1 MKKVT
6 RTLALLLTLC
16 TLVSCL
22 SIFVSADS
30 VIGNVTIS
38 PITEMNE
45 LNARAAINTYF
56 NQRKDFL
63 TGEAESIPVV
73 NIPMLNDET
82 RHRTHLYEAGIAII
96 NSTIAFGELNC
107 WDSFFNSEIEE
118 TVVYMQNN
126 TEYTVAITHTVE
138 GYIGDSGVVVVS
150 GDGYYESFSQF
161 ESCSYVN
168 ESISEIQATTDVT
181 GGQEC
186 WIHRLTSELGYSETS
201 SGKNKFTNSTDDWCA
216 AFLRV
221 CAREVNLPESTYPQS
236 NWVPYLYEHYSGMN
250 KYYKSEAY
258 GGTYT
263 PKRGDLFFYYDTPES
278 PDHVGIIISV
288 SSTTIMVLE
297 GNWGDQ
303 VVHRTINRDCS
314 SLVAYASPVYPS
326 ISHVCSAGWN
336 TDNFSHWKTCDL
348 CNIVFYDEALH
359 SFSSQHNAV
368 HHWQKCSVCS
378 YENTKVS
385 HSFTTRTNSTSH
397 WQQCS
402 CGYKKSVEAHTFM
415 EESPEFYVCTKC
427 GYSTYM

>member
-6 RTLALLLTLC
+6 RTLALLLALC

-30 VIGNVTIS
+30 LIGNITIS

-45 LNARAAINTYF
+45 LNARAAITSYF
-56 NQRKDFL
+56 NQRMAFL
-63 TGEAESIPVV
+63 TGASESIPVV
-73 NIPMLNDET
+73 NTPMLSDET
-82 RHRTHLYEAGIAII
+82 KHRTQLNEAGIAII
-96 NSTIAFGELNC
+96 NSTVAFGELNC
-107 WDSFFNSEIEE
+107 WDSFFCSEIEE

-126 TEYTVAITHTVE
+126 TEYTVTITHNVE
-138 GYIGDSGVVVVS
+138 GYINDSGVVVVS
-150 GDGYYESFSQF
+150 GDGYYEGFSQF

-168 ESISEIQATTDVT
+168 ESISEIQATSDIT

-186 WIHRLTSELGYSETS
+186 WIQKLTSELGYSETS
-201 SGKNKFTNSTDDWCA
+201 GGYNKFTNSTDDWCA

-221 CAREVNLPESTYPQS
+221 CARNVNLPESTYPQS
-236 NWVPYLYEHYSGMN
+236 NWVPYLYEFYN
-250 KYYKSEAY
+250 DNDQYYISEGH

-263 PKRGDLFFYYDTPES
+263 PKRGDLFFYYGELDS
-278 PDHVGIIISV
+278 PDHVGIVISV
-288 SSTTIMVLE
+288 SSTSILILE
-297 GNWGDQ
+297 GNWENKVG
-303 VVHRTINRDCS
+303 HRTIDRNSS
-314 SLVAYASPVYPS
+314 SLVGYASPTYPT
-326 ISHVCSAGWN
+326 ISHVCSTGWN
-336 TDNFSHWKTCDL
+336 TNTSVHWKTCDL

-359 SFSSQHNAV
+359 NFSSQHNAV

-378 YENTKVS
+378 YESTKIS
-385 HSFTTRTNSTSH
+385 HSFTTQTNSSSH

-427 GYSTYM
+427 GYSTYL